1 MFMNNVSLS
10 FYSKRKKS
18 INNILDQFVREFS
31 GLFFHKYTYSILNNI
46 KKSCEDLY
54 LEKKNVLIFI
64 KMNYLFLRRLNLIK
78 MVK

>member
-1 MFMNNVSLS
+1 MNNVSLS

-54 LEKKNVLIFI
+54 LEKKKCFNFYQDELSVFEKVEFNQNGKI
-64 KMNYLFLRRLNLIK
+64 K
-78 MVK
+78 